1 MFVSSLW
8 TPEGEHKVERPVS
21 PAGATS
27 GDGSAPQSDG
37 PGRPSREGSGGPG
50 RAEGPEDEVFEEA
63 ELDEVRRQ
71 LLEAPVEVVIAN
83 HAYGLFELAALHL
96 SALPPDLLPGPPRRR
111 CPRGT
116 HRWARRKA
124 GSGRAGSHGR
134 PCADSPCLRS
144 DQWGRGRRTGVTLSF
159 RH

>member
-1 MFVSSLW
+1 MLVSSLW
-8 TPEGEHKVERPVS
+8 TPEGEHKVERPAS
-21 PAGATS
+21 PGGATS
-27 GDGSAPQSDG
+27 GDGPAPRSDG

-96 SALPPDLLPGPPRRR
+96 SALPPDLDQ
-111 CPRGT
+111 
-116 HRWARRKA
+116 ARLAVDALGALIGGLEGRLGQVEPALMDALAQIRLAYVQISGAA
-124 GSGRAGSHGR
+124 GAE
-134 PCADSPCLRS
+134 PESP
-144 DQWGRGRRTGVTLSF
+144 
-159 RH
+159 